1 MKKIINTSIFVI
13 VLLQAVL
20 FPLVQNIAK
29 ADTAVS
35 NSYTL
40 LEPLPC
46 IGSENV
52 YCSKNGE
59 IMPSVPSFD
68 TYTQYIFNIVY
79 ALATVAAVFMIVW
92 SGFRYVTVESFTG
105 KSDAKKGLQ
114 NAVLGLILLFGSYLL
129 LKTINPKLVEIP
141 IGLVP
146 KLDIKYDT
154 KTTKNFFDALVAE
167 IQANDTK
174 AESDLVKIKKINDDT
189 KSLRAE
195 VEELTKQLNE
205 LKQKG
210 IKENDER
217 YAAIL
222 KQINATNDNINANL
236 AKAVVVKAGSTM
248 DSAVSSIQKAGL
260 ATNFE
265 DVKEDVKNAENAINA
280 EADKEKE
287 RLKSLQ
293 QPELISEVEE
303 QRIAALS
310 RTNLYAIKQ
319 YISDINAG
327 KTYGDVK
334 NGKYYSGGLG
344 KQTLV
349 GSAEDVRRIIEPQFQ
364 EIEESMVNIK
374 NTELYNS
381 IMTQIREADAM
392 LKAKIGI

>member
-1 MKKIINTSIFVI
+1 
-13 VLLQAVL
+13 LDQ
-20 FPLVQNIAK
+20 K
-29 ADTAVS
+29 AW
-35 NSYTL
+35 NYYT
-40 LEPLPC
+40 
-46 IGSENV
+46 
-52 YCSKNGE
+52 
-59 IMPSVPSFD
+59 
-68 TYTQYIFNIVY
+68 
-79 ALATVAAVFMIVW
+79 
-92 SGFRYVTVESFTG
+92 R
-105 KSDAKKGLQ
+105 KKG
-114 NAVLGLILLFGSYLL
+114 
-129 LKTINPKLVEIP
+129 
-141 IGLVP
+141 
-146 KLDIKYDT
+146 
-154 KTTKNFFDALVAE
+154 
-167 IQANDTK
+167 
-174 AESDLVKIKKINDDT
+174 KKE
-189 KSLRAE
+189 K
-195 VEELTKQLNE
+195 
-205 LKQKG
+205 
-210 IKENDER
+210 DER